1 VALRFLPGG
10 PPNTPPVADD
20 QAVTTDEDTV
30 IDITLTASDDD
41 GDPLTFAIVDGPSD
55 GTLSGTPPDVTYTP
69 DPDSNGEDS
78 FTFKANDGIDDSN
91 IATVTVTVDPVN
103 DAPEADPQTVTTDED
118 VPVDI
123 TLTGSDVDGDSL
135 AFLVTS
141 GPSHGTLSGSDD
153 LLTYTPDADYH
164 GSDSFDFVVNDGT
177 EDSAAATVTIDV
189 GSVNDPPVASDDGY
203 TTDEDTPL
211 AVGAPGVL
219 ANDTD
224 TEGDALSALL
234 AVAPSSGILDLS
246 ADGSFTY
253 TPDPDFNGTDT
264 FTYTAFDGADHS
276 NIATVTIG
284 VTPVNDPPDAVDDQA
299 TTEEDQFVDIAVL
312 VNDTDPDGDTLTIT
326 FVGSPLH
333 GTAEDNEDGT
343 IRYTPN
349 AGYTGSDDFSYTI
362 GDGHDGADTA
372 SVHVTVTEINDP
384 PVADDQSVETD
395 EDIPLAANLTATD
408 PEGSDLTY
416 LIVTD
421 PAHGTLSGTPP
432 AVTYTPRRR
441 QLHLQG
447 QRRSG
452 RQQRRHRLHH
462 HRPRQR
468 RARG

>member
-1 VALRFLPGG
+1 
-10 PPNTPPVADD
+10 
-20 QAVTTDEDTV
+20 
-30 IDITLTASDDD
+30 
-41 GDPLTFAIVDGPSD
+41 
-55 GTLSGTPPDVTYTP
+55 VTYTP

-141 GPSHGTLSGSDD
+141 GPSHGTLGGSDD

-264 FTYTAFDGADHS
+264 FT
-276 NIATVTIG
+276 
-284 VTPVNDPPDAVDDQA
+284 
-299 TTEEDQFVDIAVL
+299 
-312 VNDTDPDGDTLTIT
+312 
-326 FVGSPLH
+326 
-333 GTAEDNEDGT
+333 
-343 IRYTPN
+343 
-349 AGYTGSDDFSYTI
+349 
-362 GDGHDGADTA
+362 
-372 SVHVTVTEINDP
+372 
-384 PVADDQSVETD
+384 
-395 EDIPLAANLTATD
+395 
-408 PEGSDLTY
+408 
-416 LIVTD
+416 
-421 PAHGTLSGTPP
+421 
-432 AVTYTPRRR
+432 
-441 QLHLQG
+441 
-447 QRRSG
+447 
-452 RQQRRHRLHH
+452 
-462 HRPRQR
+462 
-468 RARG
+468 